1 MDRTSYNRC
10 MSPYMKGSKPKEQ
23 RQLDFCIGSKVCS
36 QKAKNEE
43 EARQIC
49 LLPKEPKP
57 FKIKRGNGQNCE
69 REVSELTHCIV
80 GKIDMDL
87 ASKSIEN
94 AIIGAMMEC
103 RCNG

>member
-1 MDRTSYNRC
+1 MDRASYNRC

-36 QKAKNEE
+36 QKARNEE

-57 FKIKRGNGQNCE
+57 VKTKRGNERNCG
-69 REVSELTHCIV
+69 REVTELAHCV
-80 GKIDMDL
+80 AGKIDMDL
-87 ASKSIEN
+87 AGKSMEN
-94 AIIGAMMEC
+94 AIRGAMMEC
-103 RCNG
+103 RCSG

>member
-1 MDRTSYNRC
+1 

-57 FKIKRGNGQNCE
+57 VKIKRRDGDCG
-69 REVSELTHCIV
+69 REVSELAHCVV
-80 GKIDMDL
+80 GKIDMNL
-87 ASKSIEN
+87 AGKSMEN

>member
-43 EARQIC
+43 EAKQIC

-57 FKIKRGNGQNCE
+57 FKAKRGNGRDCG
-69 REVSELTHCIV
+69 REVSELTRCIV
-80 GKIDMDL
+80 SKIDMDL
-87 ASKSIEN
+87 ASESMEN

-103 RCNG
+103 RCG

>member
-1 MDRTSYNRC
+1 MDRVSYNRC

-57 FKIKRGNGQNCE
+57 VKIKRRDGDCG
-69 REVSELTHCIV
+69 REVSELAHCVV
-80 GKIDMDL
+80 GKIDMNL
-87 ASKSIEN
+87 AGKSMEN